1 METNFGDGKD
11 WIFMY
16 VDHPKQQDSVSCGV
30 FCLRV
35 NLTLL
40 HLNFLII
47 IIRYIL
53 VLNSLSAM
61 KMKLVV

>member
-47 IIRYIL
+47 IIR
-53 VLNSLSAM
+53 
-61 KMKLVV
+61 